1 MLSGPDRKGE
11 AMPRKRNPDTTYG
24 QKLLT
29 LFARL
34 LFTGEWLNLTSLARE
49 LDCSK
54 QTVLRLI
61 DDITLSYDAPVE
73 SKLDR
78 NRRYYR
84 IRRRVP
90 GEPAA
95 LLTPQEMDALLMCR
109 AFTRHLLG
117 TQAFADAE
125 RALAKTSQLLAAHGG
140 GDGDGGPGADGD
152 GDDDEALGGT
162 RFEVFRPGS
171 IDYTPHLEKLQT
183 VSEAMRERVVCE
195 AEYRKPGHQEVKR
208 FRFKPL
214 KVFSWRESIYVH
226 GRYAKMPGD
235 VFRAK
240 SYDPMFALQR
250 FLRVEKTDVRFK
262 RPADYDFD
270 RALNREFGLLR
281 GGETFRV
288 VAEFTGWAADYVA
301 EREWSPGQVVEWVGD
316 GTVRLEFNAVSELE
330 VTGWVLSFGDE
341 CRVLGPGPV
350 TELIRE
356 RLGSLS
362 RVYGGS
368 SGSSSGV

>member
-1 MLSGPDRKGE
+1 MTRKGE
-11 AMPRKRNPDTTYG
+11 DMPRKRNPDSTYG
-24 QKLLT
+24 QKLLS

-34 LFTGEWLNLTSLARE
+34 LFTGEWVGLTELSRE

-54 QTVLRLI
+54 QTVMRLI

-73 SKLDR
+73 SKLER
-78 NRRYYR
+78 GRRLYR

-117 TQAFADAE
+117 QQAFADAE
-125 RALAKTSQLLAAHGG
+125 RALTKTSQLLSGGNGDGLGGAGSG
-140 GDGDGGPGADGD
+140 GDGDELG
-152 GDDDEALGGT
+152 EA

-183 VSEAMRERVVCE
+183 VSEAMREQVVCE
-195 AEYRKPGHQEVKR
+195 AEYRRPGHQETKH

-226 GRYAKMPGD
+226 GRYAKMPGE
-235 VFRAK
+235 VFK
-240 SYDPMFALQR
+240 PVDYDPMFALQR
-250 FLRVEKTDVRFK
+250 FHWVKKTDVTFQ

-270 RALNREFGLLR
+270 KALNREFGLLR
-281 GGETFRV
+281 GGEKFRV

-301 EREWSPGQVVEWVGD
+301 ERQWSPNQVVEWLEEDRVQVEFDAASLQEVASWVMGFGGD
-316 GTVRLEFNAVSELE
+316 
-330 VTGWVLSFGDE
+330 
-341 CRVLGPGPV
+341 CRVSSPKSLFDEV
-350 TELIRE
+350 Q
-356 RLGSLS
+356 RLL
-362 RVYGGS
+362 RAIDKVNR
-368 SGSSSGV
+368 